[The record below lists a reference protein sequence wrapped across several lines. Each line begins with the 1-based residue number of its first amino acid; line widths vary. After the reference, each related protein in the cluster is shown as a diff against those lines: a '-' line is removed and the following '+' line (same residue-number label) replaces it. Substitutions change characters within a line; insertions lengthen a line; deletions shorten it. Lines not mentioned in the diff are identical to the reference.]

1 MKDEEKKQNE
11 DAEEAQKS
19 GLAYAAGFALFST
32 VAVCLGVGWIIDRLT
47 GKSPL
52 FMVIGI
58 ILGSALGLYEF
69 YKITK
74 KITE

>member
-1 MKDEEKKQNE
+1 MEDEKKKQNE
-11 DAEEAQKS
+11 EVEETQKS

-32 VAVCLGVGWIIDRLT
+32 VAICLGVGWLIDRWT

-58 ILGSALGLYEF
+58 IIGSALGLYEF
-69 YKITK
+69 YKITQ